1 MIIHTDPRA
10 NITANAYSRSKV
22 ALHSEYKLYQ
32 FKKETVTPHQIV
44 TKSWTISYRNALVFV
59 DTNTVRYQKKSE
71 HHQWQ

>member
-32 FKKETVTPHQIV
+32 FKKETVTPQSINLEPLPER
-44 TKSWTISYRNALVFV
+44 SGFC
-59 DTNTVRYQKKSE
+59 
-71 HHQWQ
+71 

>member
-10 NITANAYSRSKV
+10 NILTANAYSRSKV

-32 FKKETVTPHQIV
+32 FKKETVTLHSQQILNH
-44 TKSWTISYRNALVFV
+44 YRNALVCV

-71 HHQWQ
+71 HHQ

>member
-32 FKKETVTPHQIV
+32 FKKETVTPHSN
-44 TKSWTISYRNALVFV
+44 KS
-59 DTNTVRYQKKSE
+59 
-71 HHQWQ
+71 